1 MLEVRQPPKESMM
14 YTHQLMLTHMQFVYV
29 RGKLKALMVR
39 RRLLV
44 DIRERKYEPQKMAS
58 REMGGC

>member
-1 MLEVRQPPKESMM
+1 
-14 YTHQLMLTHMQFVYV
+14 MQFVYARV
-29 RGKLKALMVR
+29 KLKALMAR